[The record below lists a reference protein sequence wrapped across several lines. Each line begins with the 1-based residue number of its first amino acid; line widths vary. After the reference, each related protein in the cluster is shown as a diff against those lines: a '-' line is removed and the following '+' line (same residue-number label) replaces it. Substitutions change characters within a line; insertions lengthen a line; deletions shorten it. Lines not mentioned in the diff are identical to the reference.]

1 MLTSG
6 MIVKGFIA
14 ALALSLAGFSGC
26 TKFSAPSASAKAGS
40 TAQSNDKD
48 LGVLQLT
55 NQYETNVKFGPGR
68 NCRIVPK
75 MLDRHSVQLTLTV
88 ESKRAD
94 GSMAGFSV
102 VQLVGDAGSPFQ
114 VAISSN
120 NFTFT
125 PEIASAQAE

>member
-1 MLTSG
+1 
-6 MIVKGFIA
+6 MIVKGIIA
-14 ALALSLAGFSGC
+14 VLALSLAGFSGC
-26 TKFSAPSASAKAGS
+26 TKTTAPSASAKAGE
-40 TAQSNDKD
+40 AGQSSIKD

-55 NQYETNVKFGPGR
+55 NHFETNVKFGPGR
-68 NCRIVPK
+68 SCRIVPK

-102 VQLVGDAGSPFQ
+102 VQLVGDTGSPFQ
-114 VAISSN
+114 VAIGST

-125 PEIASAQAE
+125 PQIADSRSF